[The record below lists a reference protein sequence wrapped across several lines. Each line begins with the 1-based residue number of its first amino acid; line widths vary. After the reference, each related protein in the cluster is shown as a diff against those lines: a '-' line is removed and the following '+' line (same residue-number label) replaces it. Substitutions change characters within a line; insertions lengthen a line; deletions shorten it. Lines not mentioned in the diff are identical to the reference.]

1 MSVLVTGRDAH
12 WSARF
17 AVLRVSASA
26 LVPSGWRAEWEA
38 PTDRDHRTILGALRA
53 GQVETAAAV
62 LSRHVLWVGQRPKAG
77 KASGVVG
84 PR

>member
-1 MSVLVTGRDAH
+1 MSVFATGRDAH

-38 PTDRDHRTILGALRA
+38 PTDRDHRAILGALRA

-62 LSRHVLWVGQRPKAG
+62 LSRHVSWIGQKPKAG
-77 KASGVVG
+77 KASGVLAA
-84 PR
+84 R